1 MERSILSYSLCLIT
15 YAIKCQGFTN
25 AHTKL
30 ISHILVSQ
38 SLSGLLFFQSGRRQ
52 SMFFNS
58 SNRKCPQ
65 GILEG
70 RMALRFCVVVKP
82 LLGTL
87 FHNIIARSLRKRCLL
102 PSSAAPCHCLTD
114 PSAALPQLLC
124 SLQLSIDFLVRKSS
138 LRQLCLKVA
147 WSFKFWTVLS
157 IYLNVSV

>member
-25 AHTKL
+25 ARTKL

-87 FHNIIARSLRKRCLL
+87 FHNIIARSLSMEKV
-102 PSSAAPCHCLTD
+102 P
-114 PSAALPQLLC
+114 AALLCC
-124 SLQLSIDFLVRKSS
+124 SLSLFDWPISCSS
-138 LRQLCLKVA
+138 
-147 WSFKFWTVLS
+147 
-157 IYLNVSV
+157 SVVVFPAALYWFSG